1 MFSSTKVRKTFR
13 AASTCLPATNQIEL
27 MRDNYSQGASF
38 KYFNGQEGGR
48 VNPHS
53 YPRLPRRKPKVLL
66 RGQSASINKGF
77 TLIEILV
84 VIAIIGILAGI
95 ILVAMGPVREKG
107 KDTKIESNMLQL
119 QQLAENLYLDN
130 GTYDN
135 LDPVSSPE
143 VAAIE
148 NDIIAQGGSS
158 LTIKKPSS
166 PADTYCAYTSLN
178 KTLDGQQVYYCTDYL
193 FRNQQIGDPSIG
205 CYDTCF
211 VCPACLD
218 SNGDGLMTAGP
229 DPIPN
234 ELLNMFISSCWGQ
247 PASCNPSLDLDCNG
261 IINILDVMSY
271 SGLIPY
277 PCL

>member
-1 MFSSTKVRKTFR
+1 M
-13 AASTCLPATNQIEL
+13 
-27 MRDNYSQGASF
+27 
-38 KYFNGQEGGR
+38 
-48 VNPHS
+48 
-53 YPRLPRRKPKVLL
+53 
-66 RGQSASINKGF
+66 NKGF
-77 TLIEILV
+77 TLIELLV
-84 VIAIIGILAGI
+84 VITIIGILAGI
-95 ILVAMGPVREKG
+95 ILVAMGSVREKA

-119 QQLAENLYLDN
+119 QQLAENLYLDYGN
-130 GTYDN
+130 YDN
-135 LDPVSSPE
+135 VDPTISSE
-143 VAAIE
+143 IAAIE
-148 NDIIAQGGSS
+148 NDIITQGGSP
-158 LTIKKPSS
+158 LTIKTPL